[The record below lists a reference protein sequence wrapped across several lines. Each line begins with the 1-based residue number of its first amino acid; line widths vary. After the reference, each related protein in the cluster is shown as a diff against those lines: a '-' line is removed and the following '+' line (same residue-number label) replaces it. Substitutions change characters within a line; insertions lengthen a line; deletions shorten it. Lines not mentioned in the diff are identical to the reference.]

1 LITTPCFPSY
11 QSAHAT
17 GSNAARRIAERLF
30 GGEGLRSIEVSNPAV
45 PGVSFHYTRFSEI
58 TTDID
63 DARVYGGIHYRFD
76 QKAGA
81 RQGKRVADYVYT
93 TQLRPRTP

>member
-1 LITTPCFPSY
+1 
-11 QSAHAT
+11 
-17 GSNAARRIAERLF
+17 
-30 GGEGLRSIEVSNPAV
+30 
-45 PGVSFHYTRFSEI
+45 VSFHYTRFSEI